1 MKNVKCK
8 KLIIDRS
15 KAPQKLGTL
24 KDISLFGSFQFP
36 STGGLVARSLA
47 GIGKELKKTQEQLK
61 SLANRTHPLA
71 GSTGAV
77 TTDEIPFS
85 TSSIANQNH
94 TQSHYSVNF
103 VQHAT
108 HQQLSTDAFRPMDA
122 AIKQS
127 LPKSSFALKSGGGKR
142 TVFTLEQ
149 KEVMMEFYNRQA
161 NYGIRA
167 DPIECLSA
175 MRARGLEVL
184 KESQIKSW
192 WSSYHQKRKRE
203 MERMATEI
211 QNAHVEIASAP
222 VVSSAA
228 SSQRTSSVPV
238 VSSTISSQAT
248 VSATVV
254 SSAASSQ
261 RTSSVP
267 VVSSTISIHA
277 TVSATVVSS
286 AASNQRTSSVP
297 VVSSTIGRQAATCTS
312 APVVSSVAS
321 SQRNPAVPVVTSTIG
336 RQATISAPVVSS
348 AASSQRSPS
357 GPVVSSTIGR
367 EATVS
372 APIVC
377 SAASSQRTPAAP
389 VVSSTIASQAI
400 VSPPVVSSAM
410 NSQPPTSL
418 TNALSS
424 TVATSHMCN
433 LSSPGNFVGN
443 DVGYGVT
450 EWLFPWNV
458 SQSTLDGRN
467 GSNACVFIALCFGRI
482 HQTANPAN
490 LQGHQLSSEWQEAL
504 KEAIRMGNS
513 MHDELYDRQGVNV
526 TLEDAMDAIGT
537 ICQIGGV
544 QQEFNVFGSSPLD
557 QLEDVVHS
565 ICQQS
570 TPSFHV
576 LMVNDMAMLLIV
588 DSDGNLIL
596 VDSHMHGSMGALIA
610 RSVPDQGN
618 QAQWFSH
625 YFNRMLTQTWGVGLC
640 MCSLSTIRYL

>member
-15 KAPQKLGTL
+15 KAPEKLGTL

-36 STGGLVARSLA
+36 SSGGLVARSLA
-47 GIGKELKKTQEQLK
+47 GIGKELKKTPEQLK
-61 SLANRTHPLA
+61 SLANRSRPLA
-71 GSTGAV
+71 GATGAM
-77 TTDEIPFS
+77 TTEEIPFS
-85 TSSIANQNH
+85 TNSIADENH

-108 HQQLSTDAFRPMDA
+108 HQQPSTDAFRPADA
-122 AIKQS
+122 AIKQT

-149 KEVMMEFYNRQA
+149 KEVMIEFYNRQA

-167 DPIECLSA
+167 EPLECIST

-211 QNAHVEIASAP
+211 QNARGEISGMPPSSGQAPQPTASTPVVSSAASSHRTTSNPVVSSTIGRQTTVSAP
-222 VVSSAA
+222 IVSSAA
-228 SSQRTSSVPV
+228 SSQRTASIPV
-238 VSSTISSQAT
+238 VSSTVSSQAT
-248 VSATVV
+248 VSTPAV

-261 RTSSVP
+261 RTTSVP
-267 VVSSTISIHA
+267 VVLSTTGSQANVSSP
-277 TVSATVVSS
+277 VVSL
-286 AASNQRTSSVP
+286 AASSQRTASVP
-297 VVSSTIGRQAATCTS
+297 VVWSTISG
-312 APVVSSVAS
+312 
-321 SQRNPAVPVVTSTIG
+321 
-336 RQATISAPVVSS
+336 QATVSAPVVSS
-348 AASSQRSPS
+348 AARSQRSTS
-357 GPVVSSTIGR
+357 V
-367 EATVS
+367 
-372 APIVC
+372 
-377 SAASSQRTPAAP
+377 PAAMNNR
-389 VVSSTIASQAI
+389 S
-400 VSPPVVSSAM
+400 M
-410 NSQPPTSL
+410 NSQPHTSL
-418 TNALSS
+418 VNVFSS
-424 TVATSHMCN
+424 TVPSFPM
-433 LSSPGNFVGN
+433 SSNFIGN

-482 HQTANPAN
+482 HQSAKLANF
-490 LQGHQLSSEWQEAL
+490 QGHQLSSQWQAAL

-526 TLEDAMDAIGT
+526 TLEDALDAVGA
-537 ICQIGGV
+537 ICQICGV
-544 QQEFNVFGSSPLD
+544 EQEFNVFGSSPLD
-557 QLEDVVHS
+557 QLENVVHS
-565 ICQQS
+565 ILQQS
-570 TPSFHV
+570 TPSFHI

-588 DSDGNLIL
+588 DSDGSLIL

-610 RSVPDQGN
+610 RCVTYQGN
-618 QAQWFSH
+618 QARGFSH
-625 YFNRMLTQTWGVGLC
+625 CFNRMLTQTWGVGLSV
-640 MCSLSTIRYL
+640 CSLSTIRYL